1 MHRGLIRI
9 ITIFVFSL
17 TAALFFSCASSP
29 APVPQDASAQKI
41 IQLAQERYDAYDLN
55 GANYYYQILLDR
67 FGSDPNYMLN
77 AKYEMAFIEYKKGRK
92 DKALAAFKE
101 IVARYDQPDA
111 ASLSQTWKVL
121 SEKLIAELTAKK

>member
-9 ITIFVFSL
+9 VAILMFSL
-17 TAALFFSCASSP
+17 VAILFFSCASSP
-29 APVPQDASAQKI
+29 PVVPQDTSAQKI

-67 FGSDPNYMLN
+67 YGSDPNYMLN
-77 AKYEMAFIEYKKGRK
+77 AKYEMAFIEYKKGNK

-101 IVARYDQPDA
+101 ILARYDESDA
-111 ASLSQTWKVL
+111 SNLSQTWKVL
-121 SEKLIAELTAKK
+121 SEKVIAELTAKK

>member
-9 ITIFVFSL
+9 VAILMFSL
-17 TAALFFSCASSP
+17 VATLFFSCASSP
-29 APVPQDASAQKI
+29 PAVSQDTSAQKI

-67 FGSDPNYMLN
+67 YGSDPNYMLN
-77 AKYEMAFIEYKKGRK
+77 AKYEMAFIEYKKGNK

-101 IVARYDQPDA
+101 ILARYDEPDA
-111 ASLSQTWKVL
+111 SNLSQTWKVL
-121 SEKLIAELTAKK
+121 SDKVIAELTAKK

>member
-9 ITIFVFSL
+9 IAIFMFSL
-17 TAALFFSCASSP
+17 VAALFFSCASSP
-29 APVPQDASAQKI
+29 PPVPQDASAQKI

-77 AKYEMAFIEYKKGRK
+77 AKYEMAFIQYKKGQK

-111 ASLSQTWKVL
+111 ASLSLTWKVL

>member
-1 MHRGLIRI
+1 M
-9 ITIFVFSL
+9 FSL
-17 TAALFFSCASSP
+17 VAVLFFSCASSP

-67 FGSDPNYMLN
+67 FGSDPNYQLN
-77 AKYEMAFIEYKKGRK
+77 AKYEMAFIEYKKGQK
-92 DKALAAFKE
+92 DKALTAFKE

-111 ASLSQTWKVL
+111 SSLSPTWKLL
-121 SEKLIAELTAKK
+121 SEKLIAELTVKK